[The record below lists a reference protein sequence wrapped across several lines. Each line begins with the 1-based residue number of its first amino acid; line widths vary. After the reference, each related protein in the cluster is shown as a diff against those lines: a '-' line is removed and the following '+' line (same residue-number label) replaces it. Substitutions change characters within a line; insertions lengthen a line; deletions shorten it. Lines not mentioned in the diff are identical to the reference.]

1 MLDGGET
8 ILQSLAIVEYLEETH
23 PNPPLLPKG
32 ALERAH
38 VRAVSQIVASDIHP
52 LNNLVTLN
60 YLSRSA
66 TTRPR
71 PTTGTAHWVK
81 QGFDALER

>member
-1 MLDGGET
+1 MRLPALVLDGGRRSP
-8 ILQSLAIVEYLEETH
+8 QSLAIIEYLEETH

-60 YLSRSA
+60 YLKSSA

-71 PTTGTAHWVK
+71 STNGTAP
-81 QGFDALER
+81 G